1 MRKRPPDRPAGD
13 RIPRSTGATRAMSGK
28 RHARRGSLVRR
39 LACAGL
45 VSLGFVTSPSPIRA
59 QALQPDSVVQD
70 RDDSGESS
78 GIRAILGK
86 TPDRR
91 RIIPG
96 MWAMHP
102 FHHEFPK
109 LDPTSGVAIQFS
121 TWMFASFVPSYGD
134 RSFVAAVERNWIV
147 GDWRALRFGAGFRAG
162 LMTGYDEQLIE
173 LARHT
178 PVLPFAGLLIWSQLG
193 PVGVDVF
200 YVYRAITLE
209 ASFGF

>member
-1 MRKRPPDRPAGD
+1 
-13 RIPRSTGATRAMSGK
+13 
-28 RHARRGSLVRR
+28 
-39 LACAGL
+39 
-45 VSLGFVTSPSPIRA
+45 
-59 QALQPDSVVQD
+59 
-70 RDDSGESS
+70 
-78 GIRAILGK
+78 
-86 TPDRR
+86 
-91 RIIPG
+91 
-96 MWAMHP
+96 MHP

-121 TWMFASFVPSYGD
+121 TWMFASFVTSYGD